1 MNDTSLSSH
10 GISFFCFLLEDH
22 PPQGREDGH
31 TVAAGHVVLLVL
43 QVNGKLQPLQA
54 SAVPTGSLQVLLP
67 EDLAVVLAPSISV

>member
-31 TVAAGHVVLLVL
+31 AVAAGHVVLLVL
-43 QVNGKLQPLQA
+43 QVHDKLQPLQA

-67 EDLAVVLAPSISV
+67 EDLAVVRVPSISV